1 MDQKPHSAQIDPSSL
16 HDWPIEMTV
25 AWIIWRN
32 LASVCECWATME
44 KVTLFYVEHEA
55 TLSGRPSVKC
65 FDEALADLRAR
76 LRSGEF
82 VASGIPAEGGSRVP
96 IDKLQYVDLDFDPS
110 VGSLTRASTGIM
122 RLVAF
127 TDLRFER
134 AAVVRAYPAAEHET
148 RNASLASAEKACK
161 DWLIRHMRDWQS
173 KQCGLGEQFRGRP
186 PGRRNR
192 YRTEAFKEFEGLS
205 GEGFTRAWKQAI
217 EATGAHEWSKPGRPP
232 KSAGKKSSDQ

>member
-1 MDQKPHSAQIDPSSL
+1 
-16 HDWPIEMTV
+16 
-25 AWIIWRN
+25 
-32 LASVCECWATME
+32 
-44 KVTLFYVEHEA
+44 
-55 TLSGRPSVKC
+55 
-65 FDEALADLRAR
+65 
-76 LRSGEF
+76 
-82 VASGIPAEGGSRVP
+82 
-96 IDKLQYVDLDFDPS
+96 
-110 VGSLTRASTGIM
+110 M